1 MDIKTRLGFVHRFIP
16 SDKSSRGGTSERLSK
31 GRAQSTTLLLLHGTG
46 GNEED
51 LIPLGQQ
58 IAPGAAIL
66 SARGKVLENGMPR
79 FFRRL
84 AEGVFDIEDLKFR
97 TYELADF
104 VQQASK
110 VYGFDLE
117 HLVAVGYSNG
127 ANIATSE
134 LLLRQAILASAILF
148 RPMVPLVPDV
158 MPDLST
164 KHVFISAGLHDPI
177 VSRQE
182 TKNLFTLLK
191 KAGVADISINW
202 QNSGHELISE
212 EIRNAKDWLLHT
224 ISPNKK
230 N

>member
-1 MDIKTRLGFVHRFIP
+1 
-16 SDKSSRGGTSERLSK
+16 
-31 GRAQSTTLLLLHGTG
+31 
-46 GNEED
+46 
-51 LIPLGQQ
+51 
-58 IAPGAAIL
+58 
-66 SARGKVLENGMPR
+66 LENGMPR

-134 LLLRQAILASAILF
+134 LLLRPAILASAILF